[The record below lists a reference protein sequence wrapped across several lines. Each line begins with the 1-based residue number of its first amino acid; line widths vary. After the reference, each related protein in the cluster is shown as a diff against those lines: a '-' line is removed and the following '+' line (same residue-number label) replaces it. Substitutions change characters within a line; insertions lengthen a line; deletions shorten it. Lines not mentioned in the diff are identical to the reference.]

1 MAFFTERGFAPL
13 RHFLELRR
21 DLSAGLP
28 PMRAAGGVVL
38 APYDN
43 ARDEALRDAHNDA
56 FLDQWGSE
64 VRDRASWERWFT
76 GSRHYRPDL
85 SVIALDGNDIVG
97 YALSMVFPDDAA
109 ARGYTEAWTSHLGV
123 RRPWR
128 GRGVATALLTTA
140 IHAYAAAGYE
150 YASLDV
156 DAENPSGAL
165 GLYRRLGYETVRD
178 VVSYARGPLTRPR
191 AT

>member
-1 MAFFTERGFAPL
+1 VPDAPAT
-13 RHFLELRR
+13 
-21 DLSAGLP
+21 SGL
-28 PMRAAGGVVL
+28 VV
-38 APYDN
+38 APYEV
-43 ARDEALRDAHNDA
+43 ARDEMLRAAHNDA

-76 GSRHYRPDL
+76 GSRHFRPDL
-85 SVIALDGNDIVG
+85 SRIAFANDDIAG
-97 YALSMVFPDDAA
+97 YVLSMVFPDDAP
-109 ARGYTEAWTSHLGV
+109 ARGYTEAWTTHLGV

-128 GRGVATALLTTA
+128 GRGLATALLTDA
-140 IHAYAAAGYE
+140 LRAYGAAGYD

-165 GLYRRLGYETVRD
+165 GLYQRLGYETVRD
-178 VVSYARGPLTRPR
+178 VVSYARTPLTRPR